1 MSDPNE
7 ASRQILTQYGL
18 NPQEEVLEVH
28 RKKKKYSIGIPCE
41 TSMQEGRIPLAPL
54 AVESLVESGHTV
66 LIQRGAGKHAHFTDE
81 KYAQYGAKICDTA
94 EEIFQSDIVIKIAP
108 YTLKE
113 VEMMHANQIV
123 FSNLHSGVHDKAFF
137 AKLIQKRV
145 VAIAYDLLKDEQDC
159 FPIVRSMSEIAG
171 RSSILIASEYLSNV
185 NDGKG
190 EMLGGMIGVSPSEIV
205 ILGAGTAGEYA
216 ARTALGLG
224 AQVKVFDRSV
234 HRLTR
239 IVNSLNYQ
247 VCTSILQPQVLERS
261 LKTADVVIG
270 AMRTINSNSNGIISE
285 EMVTK
290 MKRHSVIVD
299 ISIDQGGC
307 FETSK
312 ATNHKEPTFTK
323 HGVIHYCVPNIAA
336 RVART
341 ASYAISNILSPVLL
355 EMGGFGDITSYLKTH
370 KGSRHGVYVYNGIL
384 TNQNIGNRFD
394 MYSRDINLIIS
405 AM

>member
-1 MSDPNE
+1 MTDPNE
-7 ASRQILTQYGL
+7 ASRQILSQYGL
-18 NPQEEVLEVH
+18 SPQEEVLEVH
-28 RKKKKYSIGIPCE
+28 RKKKKFSIGIPCE

-54 AVESLVESGHTV
+54 AIESLVENGHKV
-66 LIQRGAGKHAHFTDE
+66 MIQRNAGKHAHFPEE
-81 KYAQYGAKICDTA
+81 KYAQYGAEICETA
-94 EEIFQSDIVIKIAP
+94 AEIFQCDIVIKVAP
-108 YTLKE
+108 FTDKE
-113 VEMMHANQIV
+113 LEMMRKNQIV
-123 FSNLHSGVHDKAFF
+123 MSNLHSGSHTKSYFT
-137 AKLIQKRV
+137 KLIQKRV

-159 FPIVRSMSEIAG
+159 YPIVRSMSEIAG

-185 NDGKG
+185 NAGKG

-224 AQVKVFDRSV
+224 AQVRVFDRSV

-239 IVNSLNYQ
+239 LVNTLNYSIS
-247 VCTSILQPQVLERS
+247 TSILQPQVLERS
-261 LKTADVVIG
+261 LKTADVIIG
-270 AMRTINSNSNGIISE
+270 AMRSINSGSAGIVSE
-285 EMVTK
+285 DMVKK
-290 MKRHSVIVD
+290 MKKHSVIVD

-312 ATNHKEPTFTK
+312 ATNHDKPIFTK

-341 ASYAISNILSPVLL
+341 ASYALSNILSPVLL
-355 EMGGFGDITSYLKTH
+355 EMGESGNITGYLKNHRGT
-370 KGSRHGVYVYNGIL
+370 RNGVYVYNGIL
-384 TNQNIGNRFD
+384 TNQKIGDQFD
-394 MYSRDINLIIS
+394 MYSRDIDLIIS

>member
-7 ASRQILTQYGL
+7 ASRQILSQYGL
-18 NPQEEVLEVH
+18 SPQEEVLDVH

-66 LIQRGAGKHAHFTDE
+66 LIQRGAGAQAHFTDE
-81 KYAQYGAKICDTA
+81 KYAQYGAKICDSA
-94 EEIFQSDIVIKIAP
+94 KEIFQSDIVIKVAP
-108 YTLKE
+108 FTMKE
-113 VEMMHANQIV
+113 IDMMHSNQIV
-123 FSNLHSGVHDKAFF
+123 MSNLHSGTHNKEFF

-145 VAIAYDLLKDEQDC
+145 VAIAYDLLKDEQNC
-159 FPIVRSMSEIAG
+159 YPIVRSMSEIAG

-185 NDGKG
+185 NNGKG

-247 VCTSILQPQVLERS
+247 ISTSILQPQVLERS

-270 AMRTINSNSNGIISE
+270 AMRTINTSAVGIITE
-285 EMVTK
+285 DMVSK
-290 MKRHSVIVD
+290 MKKHSVIVD

-323 HGVIHYCVPNIAA
+323 HGVIHYCVPNIAS

-341 ASYAISNILSPVLL
+341 ASYALSNILSPVIL
-355 EMGGFGDITSYLKTH
+355 EMGGSGDITHYLKSH

-384 TNQNIGNRFD
+384 TNQDIGDRFD
-394 MYSRDINLIIS
+394 MYSRDIDLIIS